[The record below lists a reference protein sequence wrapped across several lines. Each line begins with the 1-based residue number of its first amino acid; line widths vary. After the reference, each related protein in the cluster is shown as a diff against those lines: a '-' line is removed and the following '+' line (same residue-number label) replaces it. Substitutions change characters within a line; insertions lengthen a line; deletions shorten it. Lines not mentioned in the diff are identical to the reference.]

1 MRRQPP
7 RSTRTHTLSPYTT
20 LFRSHSCRDPGGRFG
35 KPVAK
40 RHRHADG
47 TPIATGPPPGVR
59 AKTVETRQEIVGH
72 ANVAVPH
79 IIELDVPDDRPEP
92 LEAFTYVSR
101 SEERRV
107 GKEGV
112 STCRYRWSPDHKK
125 KKTNIRKKTK
135 RR

>member
-1 MRRQPP
+1 MLVLLKGQRQ
-7 RSTRTHTLSPYTT
+7 LAV
-20 LFRSHSCRDPGGRFG
+20 RDPVGRCG
-35 KPVAK
+35 KLVAK
-40 RHRHADG
+40 RHRQSDG

-92 LEAFTYVSR
+92 LEAFTYVSAQAVAALHGYQHVPTRDETIACIVAREIEFAVSVRR

-107 GKEGV
+107 GKECV
-112 STCRYRWSPDHKK
+112 
-125 KKTNIRKKTK
+125 
-135 RR
+135 

>member
-92 LEAFTYVSR
+92 LEAFTYVSAPAVAALHGYQHVPPR
-101 SEERRV
+101 AE
-107 GKEGV
+107 
-112 STCRYRWSPDHKK
+112 TID
-125 KKTNIRKKTK
+125 RKSVV
-135 RR
+135 